1 MQRFKIEK
9 TLHLNRNCSDYK
21 VFSIIGY
28 YSVTTVIS
36 EDHFA
41 CTGSADEL
49 AIGIVCK
56 GIGNITT
63 CIGDCDGATTAIE
76 VIDLERT
83 AYFFTDESL
92 AVYILS
98 YHAVSS
104 LHQKHTEL
112 GIGIVGIGCIL
123 ISAKITDSYVFRV
136 VSIGMTACGN
146 ESVGRIVIAGKET
159 VREHITVKVI
169 AYGVAVERDQTVVGV
184 ILEAAIGGCG
194 YVTRCIVVEGF
205 GRYHRVF
212 AELLDSSR
220 SESAEI
226 IISITH
232 FGRICKYQEKTAAP
246 ESAAEKKSEY
256 YFIRVLIR
264 ATLIFYKQI
273 NNVFLN

>member
-112 GIGIVGIGCIL
+112 GIGIVGIGCIF

-169 AYGVAVERDQTVVGV
+169 RYCITVIRGKSIVC
-184 ILEAAIGGCG
+184 IINKARISRSACNITCG
-194 YVTRCIVVEGF
+194 IVVEGF
-205 GRYHRVF
+205 GRYHRVV

-220 SESAEI
+220 SDPAET

-232 FGRICKYQEKTAAP
+232 FGRICKCLYEKQP
-246 ESAAEKKSEY
+246 HPK
-256 YFIRVLIR
+256 VWPN
-264 ATLIFYKQI
+264 I
-273 NNVFLN
+273 NM